1 MFVYRIANPKY
12 RELTLSGIGAE
23 MVGGRWNE
31 KGTRAVYGSEN
42 ISLALLE
49 YYVHTT
55 NIGVLPK
62 NVLVARIF
70 IPDGLEVNELEEL
83 PDDWSI
89 YPYTPGTARVFT
101 ELVKEPGFFALK
113 VPSAIVGVEFN
124 YVLNPLSRDFA
135 RVVVDDYLELPLDPR
150 LIST

>member
-31 KGTRAVYGSEN
+31 KGTRAVYCSEN

-55 NIGVLPK
+55 NIAVLPK
-62 NVLVARIF
+62 NILVAKIF
-70 IPDGLEVNELEEL
+70 IPDDLEILKLEEL
-83 PDDWSI
+83 PDDWNI
-89 YPYTPGTARVFT
+89 YPYSPGTARAIT
-101 ELVKEPGFFALK
+101 GLVKEPGFFALK